1 MNRVSDQR
9 SAQMSEIQDVV
20 EALRRLVI
28 GTQIVPPRKY
38 YLLLLSKGFLF
49 HELFFFRKRC
59 AT

>member
-1 MNRVSDQR
+1 
-9 SAQMSEIQDVV
+9 MSEIQDVG